1 MYVVV
6 EEQRMRVPKEHAER
20 TRENLLKAGLKVFSE
35 KGFAATRLED
45 IAQEAGVT
53 RGAIYWHFKNKLEL
67 FCELFLT
74 FIQMFFADAQN
85 ILQSNHSP
93 DEKIR
98 RLLIQI
104 PTNFIDDADYRAIG
118 ALYYRIEWTEEVRK
132 TLATSFK
139 KVQAE
144 ADEPFIT
151 IIEAGKLAGVFR
163 KDIATPII
171 IKTLKTFFVGLSK
184 TVLEH
189 PPPDSLSKK
198 DILAVVDCFLKGI
211 MLDTPVA

>member
-1 MYVVV
+1 
-6 EEQRMRVPKEHAER
+6 MRVPKEHAER
-20 TRENLLKAGLKVFSE
+20 TRESLLKAGLKVFSE

-45 IAQEAGVT
+45 IAQGAGVT

-74 FIQMFFADAQN
+74 FIQLFFADAQN

-104 PTNFIDDADYRAIG
+104 PTNFIDDEDYRAIG
-118 ALYYRIEWTEEVRK
+118 ALYYRIEWTEEVK
-132 TLATSFK
+132 KMLATSFK
-139 KVQAE
+139 RVQAE
-144 ADEPFIT
+144 EDAPFIA
-151 IIEAGKLAGVFR
+151 IIEAGKLAGIFR
-163 KDIATPII
+163 KDIATSII

-189 PPPDSLSKK
+189 PSDPLSKE
-198 DILAVVDCFLKGI
+198 DIPAVVDCFLKGI
-211 MLDTPVA
+211 LSDTPVV